1 MANRKKKSPKV
12 VGLEKVLEKLPEEER
27 ASARETVLEA
37 FKNFDPS
44 KSKPVRPLPDGTKD
58 CPDCGRK
65 LHVKKGATE
74 IPSVGQR
81 AARLVH
87 FAECHPCREF
97 FMLEAK
103 S

>member
-1 MANRKKKSPKV
+1 MANRKKSPKV
-12 VGLEKVLEKLPEEER
+12 VGLEKVLETLPEEER
-27 ASARETVLEA
+27 MGAREAVLEM

-58 CPDCGRK
+58 CPDCGTK
-65 LHVKKGATE
+65 LRVKKGATE
-74 IPSVGQR
+74 IPSSGEH

-87 FAECHPCREF
+87 FAECRPCGEF